1 MEVTRTWRVKEGP
14 VPVLTRAGFVDTCAG
29 RGTGVGRPGSQ
40 VLPRCPQWWRDFM
53 GVPQTR
59 SISVFSQHRA
69 RLVLALSEAAGQ
81 QAVRV
86 GIRVSHLDS
95 VLTLSHLNGGTLSK
109 RLNPSE
115 PLFPHL

>member
-1 MEVTRTWRVKEGP
+1 
-14 VPVLTRAGFVDTCAG
+14 
-29 RGTGVGRPGSQ
+29 
-40 VLPRCPQWWRDFM
+40 M

-81 QAVRV
+81 QAGRV
-86 GIRVSHLDS
+86 GTRVSHLDS